1 MQVSTNINAL
11 IASNALSRSNALIAD
26 SVQRLST
33 GQKLAKDDP
42 SSIGM
47 GSRLKASLG
56 SLSAVNKGLNLGIG
70 ALQQMD
76 SGLTEVQNI
85 LQNMYQLAVSS
96 SGSDSVITANDRT
109 ANNTAYTAYSAQLQA
124 LSKMPKLGT
133 TQLLSG
139 TAGTIT
145 MNANDATAPDTITA
159 ATYTMSTL
167 TSKSL
172 AITSDTLGLA
182 AAAAVKV
189 DIDTVSGY
197 QAAVGANLESLTSQ
211 ISANSAVMTGLTSAY
226 STVTSS
232 DMASEVSKLASAQI
246 RQSAAS
252 AMFAQSNQMDRE
264 VVAYLLKGLN

>member
-1 MQVSTNINAL
+1 
-11 IASNALSRSNALIAD
+11 
-26 SVQRLST
+26 VQRIST

-42 SSIGM
+42 SAIGM
-47 GSRLKASLG
+47 GARLKAQLG

-76 SGLTEVQNI
+76 SSLTEVQNL

-96 SGSDSVITANDRT
+96 SADDSVITTADRT
-109 ANNTAYTAYSAQLQA
+109 ANSTAFVAYSAQLQS

-133 TQLLSG
+133 TQLLSN
-139 TAGTIT
+139 AGTIT
-145 MNANDATAPDTITA
+145 MNANDAVTPDTITV
-159 ATYTMSTL
+159 ATYTMNGL

-172 AITSDTLGLA
+172 TLSANALA
-182 AAAAVKV
+182 GTTAAAAVKA
-189 DIDTVSGY
+189 DIDTVAGY

-211 ISANSAVMTGLTSAY
+211 ASVNNAVMTGLTSAY
-226 STVTSS
+226 TTVTSS

-246 RQSAAS
+246 RQSASS

-264 VVAYLLKGLN
+264 VVSYLLKGL

>member
-11 IASNALSRSNALIAD
+11 ISSNALSKSNASIAD

-47 GSRLKASLG
+47 GSRLKAQLG
-56 SLSAVNKGLNLGIG
+56 SLSVVNKGLNLGIG

-85 LQNMYQLAVSS
+85 LQNMYQLAISS
-96 SGSDSVITANDRT
+96 SADDSVISTADRT
-109 ANNTAYTAYSAQLQA
+109 ANSTAFVAYAAQLTA

-133 TQLLSG
+133 IQLLSS
-139 TAGTIT
+139 ASTIT
-145 MNANDATAPDTITA
+145 MKANDSTDNITA
-159 ATYTMSTL
+159 ATYSMANL
-167 TSKSL
+167 TSL
-172 AITSDTLGLA
+172 ASTITTAALGTSEA
-182 AAAAVKV
+182 AKVKT

-197 QAAVGANLESLTSQ
+197 QAQVGANLESLTSQ
-211 ISANSAVMTGLTSAY
+211 ISANSAVMTGITSAY

-264 VVAYLLKGLN
+264 VVSYLLKGLN

>member
-11 IASNALSRSNALIAD
+11 ISSNALNKSNSSIAD

-42 SSIGM
+42 SAVGM
-47 GSRLKASLG
+47 GSRLKSQ
-56 SLSAVNKGLNLGIG
+56 LSALNAVNKGLNLGIG

-76 SGLTEVQNI
+76 SALTEVQNI

-96 SGSDSVITANDRT
+96 SAPDGVMTANDRT
-109 ANNTAYTAYSAQLQA
+109 ANDTAFTAYSAQLQA

-145 MNANDATAPDTITA
+145 MNANDAAAPDTITA
-159 ATYTMSTL
+159 ATYTMSGL
-167 TSKSL
+167 TSKSSSITTAAL
-172 AITSDTLGLA
+172 GTSVAIL
-182 AAAAVKV
+182 VKN

-197 QAAVGANLESLTSQ
+197 QAQVAANLDSLTALGSG
-211 ISANSAVMTGLTSAY
+211 NNAVMTGLTSAY
-226 STVTSS
+226 STVSSS

-246 RQSAAS
+246 RQSASS

-264 VVAYLLKGLN
+264 VAAYLLKGL

>member
-11 IASNALSRSNALIAD
+11 ISSNALSKSNASIAD

-42 SSIGM
+42 SAVGM
-47 GSRLKASLG
+47 GSRLKSQLSA
-56 SLSAVNKGLNLGIG
+56 LSAVNKGLNLGVG

-76 SGLTEVQNI
+76 SSLTEVQNI
-85 LQNMYQLAVSS
+85 LQNMYQLAVSNS
-96 SGSDSVITANDRT
+96 ADDSVITTADRT
-109 ANNTAYTAYSAQLQA
+109 ANSTAFTAYSAQLTA

-145 MNANDATAPDTITA
+145 MKANDSTDNITA
-159 ATYTMSTL
+159 ATYSMASL
-167 TSKSL
+167 TSL
-172 AITSDTLGLA
+172 ALFSSTAGSA
-182 AAAAVKV
+182 ATTATAVKA

-197 QAAVGANLESLTSQ
+197 QAQVGANLESLTSLS
-211 ISANSAVMTGLTSAY
+211 SANNAVMTGLTSAY

-246 RQSAAS
+246 RQSASS

-264 VVAYLLKGLN
+264 VAAYLLKGL

>member
-1 MQVSTNINAL
+1 MQVSTNVNAL
-11 IASNALSRSNALIAD
+11 ISSNALSKSNANIAD

-42 SSIGM
+42 SAVGM
-47 GSRLKASLG
+47 GSRLKSQLSA
-56 SLSAVNKGLNLGIG
+56 LSAVNKGLNLGIG

-109 ANNTAYTAYSAQLQA
+109 ANSTAFVAYSAQLQA

-145 MNANDATAPDTITA
+145 MNANDAAAPDTITA
-159 ATYTMSTL
+159 STYTMSGLSSVSSTITTAAL
-167 TSKSL
+167 GTSV
-172 AITSDTLGLA
+172 AIL
-182 AAAAVKV
+182 VKA

-197 QAAVGANLESLTSQ
+197 QAQVGANLESLTSQ
-211 ISANSAVMTGLTSAY
+211 ASANNAVMAGLTSAY
-226 STVTSS
+226 STVASS
-232 DMASEVSKLASAQI
+232 DMAAEVSKLASAQI
-246 RQSAAS
+246 RQSASS

-264 VVAYLLKGLN
+264 VAAYLLKGL

>member
-11 IASNALSRSNALIAD
+11 ISSNALSKSNALIAD

-56 SLSAVNKGLNLGIG
+56 SLSVVNKGLNLGIG

-76 SGLTEVQNI
+76 SSLTEVQNI

-133 TQLLSG
+133 TQLLSS
-139 TAGTIT
+139 AGTIT

-182 AAAAVKV
+182 AATAVKA

-246 RQSAAS
+246 RQSASS